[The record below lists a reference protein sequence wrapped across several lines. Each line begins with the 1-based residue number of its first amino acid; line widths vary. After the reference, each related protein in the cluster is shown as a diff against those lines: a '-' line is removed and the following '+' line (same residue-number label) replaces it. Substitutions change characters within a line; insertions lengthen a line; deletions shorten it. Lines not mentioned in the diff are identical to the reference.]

1 MKKGT
6 ILWIFAIAAIGTILV
21 ISATRD
27 IFTNTTNNHPYI
39 MGFVK
44 FAILATMGEFLASRL
59 LFGKW
64 VMIKGLIPKMVIW
77 GVLGILIVLMFS
89 LYSSGVNG
97 AVVKGLLFTGQGYTA
112 KILTA
117 LYISTIMNLTFA
129 PVFMASHRITDVYID
144 KIYSGEKSSFSD
156 VINEIDWSR
165 FIKFV
170 VGKTIPLFWIPA
182 HTITFL
188 LPDEF
193 KVIFAASLS
202 IFLGLILSISRHRK
216 ERQLI
221 LNLGLNRS
229 YTCRGGRD
237 EI

>member
-6 ILWIFAIAAIGTILV
+6 ILWISVIAAIGVFLALPV
-21 ISATRD
+21 TRE
-27 IFTNTTNNHPYI
+27 IFTAATNKYPYI
-39 MGFVK
+39 MGFIK
-44 FAILATMGEFLASRL
+44 FAILATMGEFLAARL
-59 LFGKW
+59 IFKRW
-64 VMIKGLIPKMVIW
+64 VMIKGLLPKMVIW
-77 GVLGILIVLMFS
+77 GVLGVLIVLMFS
-89 LYSSGVNG
+89 LYTSGVNG
-97 AVVKGLLFTGQGYTA
+97 AVEKGLLFTGQGYVA

-144 KIYSGEKSSFSD
+144 KIYSGEKSTFSK
-156 VINEIDWSR
+156 VISEIDWSG
-165 FIKFV
+165 FLKFV

-202 IFLGLILSISRHRK
+202 ILLGLILSFARHRK
-216 ERQLI
+216 
-221 LNLGLNRS
+221 
-229 YTCRGGRD
+229 
-237 EI
+237 

>member
-6 ILWIFAIAAIGTILV
+6 ILWISAIAAIGAFLAV
-21 ISATRD
+21 PATRE
-27 IFTNTTNNHPYI
+27 IFTAVTNRHPYI

-44 FAILATMGEFLASRL
+44 FAVLATMGELLAARL
-59 LFGKW
+59 VFKKW
-64 VMIKGLIPKMVIW
+64 VMVKGIIPKMCIW

-89 LYSSGVNG
+89 LYTAGVHG
-97 AVVKGLLFTGQGYTA
+97 AVEKGLLYAGEGYFA

-117 LYISTIMNLTFA
+117 LYISAIMNLTFA

-144 KIYSGEKSSFSD
+144 KVCSGDKSTFSS
-156 VINEIDWSR
+156 VISEIDWSG
-165 FIKFV
+165 FLKFV
-170 VGKTIPLFWIPA
+170 VGRSIPLFWIPA

-202 IFLGLILSISRHRK
+202 IILGLILYFARHRK
-216 ERQLI
+216 
-221 LNLGLNRS
+221 
-229 YTCRGGRD
+229 
-237 EI
+237 